1 MNTKEYKLLLLLSIL
16 AIIAFAPAGF
26 GDYQII
32 QSTIGG
38 GGGTSAGGQYSLT
51 GTIGQP
57 AVGYSEGGNYVLL
70 SGFWPGGPLCLIGF
84 DDFARFAEYWLQT
97 GSNLPA
103 DLDGDGIVNLYDLKL
118 LADEWLCLCPYNWP
132 LN

>member
-1 MNTKEYKLLLLLSIL
+1 MNTKKHRLLLLLSVL
-16 AIIAFAPAGF
+16 SIIAFAPAVF
-26 GDYQII
+26 GDYRII
-32 QSTIGG
+32 QSTIEC

-57 AVGYSEGGNYVLL
+57 SAGHSENGNFELL
-70 SGFWPGGPLCLIGF
+70 SGFWHSRPLCLIGF
-84 DDFARFAEYWLQT
+84 DDFSQFAQYWLQT

-103 DLDGDGIVNLYDLKL
+103 DFDGDGIVDSYDLML
-118 LADEWLCLCPYNWP
+118 IADEWLCLCPYNWP